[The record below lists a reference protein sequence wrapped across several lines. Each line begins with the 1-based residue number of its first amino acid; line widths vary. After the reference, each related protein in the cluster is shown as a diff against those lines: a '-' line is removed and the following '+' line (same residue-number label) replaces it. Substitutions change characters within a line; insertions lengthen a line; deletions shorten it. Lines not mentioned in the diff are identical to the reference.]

1 MKGFLHNK
9 LSLCTSNQISNQENP
24 LEGIPTQKNMAEL
37 TRLMSEQIVEEID
50 NEVVNILTGRINR
63 GQRA

>member
-1 MKGFLHNK
+1 LVDDLNTVY
-9 LSLCTSNQISNQENP
+9 SIDAE
-24 LEGIPTQKNMAEL
+24 AEL

-50 NEVVNILTGRINR
+50 NEVVNILTGRING